1 MNHKIN
7 DSNSIEKLTNDE
19 QHALSY
25 LRSTDRRWAN
35 AFEDILLE
43 SRDKISQRLITSLH
57 RENLVQSRH
66 HSEIIKTQNLNLDIA
81 ITQPFVLKIT
91 FPEAKKTLYAPISGQ
106 HAFDRIDVE
115 GPFYFEYDN
124 HLERILH
131 PNEILNAILIEAPN
145 LDNEASN
152 QFKDD
157 MNNSVAN
164 MAISL
169 SYQSIT
175 LSQNNE
181 PLLEL
186 IINAKDSYLRSE
198 QAVVE
203 GHPLHPGAKLRK
215 GMSPEMTID
224 YSSEFGNTI
233 PMKFILIHHDIA
245 KVQSLARPYNET
257 VFTLFNG
264 LYEAVAK
271 LLTDDQIDDY
281 YVMAVHPWQYNAVLE
296 KDYTNELN
304 KQQLIPLDFDLNYY
318 AGLSFRTLMPQSP
331 NIEPHIKLSTN
342 VHITGEIRTLSEQT
356 TYNGP
361 QVTRILNHIKQHDS
375 LFNDIQADTIDE
387 VAGIHFY
394 NPQDTPSQQTIKS
407 EQLGT
412 LFRENIYNIKKADTI
427 PLIPSSLVA
436 NYSNNNES
444 PIVTLI
450 KTYANKFNIGS
461 YEEACNKWIV
471 EYSKALIDITL
482 PLYVKYGIALE
493 AHLQNSIVTFNEDG
507 SIHTLYIRDFEGL
520 RIDKTYLNQAGYST
534 SDFHEKSLILTD
546 QSQTVFNKMF
556 YSSIQNHLGE
566 LIVTI
571 AQSSESNELE
581 QQIWSIISDIIFE
594 KLQEIA
600 STMTNNDRITE
611 IKSVL
616 FAPQI
621 DYKCVTT
628 MRLEDEA
635 DYYTYIKVNNPLYRN
650 MDKQQ

>member
-1 MNHKIN
+1 MNYKIN
-7 DSNSIEKLTNDE
+7 DNNLIAKLTNDE
-19 QHALSY
+19 QYALSY
-25 LRSTDRRWAN
+25 LRSADIRWAN
-35 AFEDILLE
+35 AFEDVLLE

-57 RENLVQSRH
+57 RENLVQSRN
-66 HSEIIKTQNLNLDIA
+66 HSEIINIKNLNLDVA
-81 ITQPFVLKIT
+81 IKQTLVLKIN

-115 GPFYFEYDN
+115 GPFYFEYNN
-124 HLERILH
+124 HLDRILH

-145 LDNEASN
+145 LNNDASN

-186 IINAKDSYLRSE
+186 IINAEDSYLRSE

-215 GMSPEMTID
+215 GMTPETAID
-224 YSSEFGNTI
+224 YSSEFGNPI
-233 PMKFILIHHDIA
+233 AMKFILIHQDIA
-245 KVQSLARPYNET
+245 KVQSLTRPYNDT

-271 LLTDDQIDDY
+271 LLTDNQIEDY

-296 KDYTNELN
+296 SDYANELN
-304 KQQLIPLDFDLNYY
+304 EQQLIPLDFDLYYY
-318 AGLSFRTLMPQSP
+318 AGLSFRTLMPQRP

-361 QVTRILNHIKQHDS
+361 QVTRILNHIKAHDP
-375 LFNDIQADTIDE
+375 LFNHIQADTIVE
-387 VAGIHFY
+387 MAGIHFY
-394 NPQDTPSQQTIKS
+394 NPEDSSSQRTVKS

-412 LFRENIYNIKKADTI
+412 LFRENIYNIKDSDTI

-436 NYSNNNES
+436 NYSNNDEA

-450 KTYANKFNIGS
+450 KTYADKFNIKS
-461 YEEACNKWIV
+461 YEEACSNWIAQ
-471 EYSKALIDITL
+471 YSQALIDIAL

-493 AHLQNSIVTFNEDG
+493 AHLQNSIATFNQDG

-520 RIDKTYLNQAGYST
+520 RIDETYLNQAGYST
-534 SDFHEKSLILTD
+534 ADFHEKSLILTD
-546 QSQTVFNKMF
+546 QAQTVFNKVF

-571 AQSSESNELE
+571 AQSSQSNELE
-581 QQIWSIISDIIFE
+581 QHIWSIISDIMFE
-594 KLQEIA
+594 KLQDIA
-600 STMTNNDRITE
+600 STMNNNDRITK

-635 DYYTYIKVNNPLYRN
+635 DYYTYIKVNNPLYRKLN
-650 MDKQQ
+650 